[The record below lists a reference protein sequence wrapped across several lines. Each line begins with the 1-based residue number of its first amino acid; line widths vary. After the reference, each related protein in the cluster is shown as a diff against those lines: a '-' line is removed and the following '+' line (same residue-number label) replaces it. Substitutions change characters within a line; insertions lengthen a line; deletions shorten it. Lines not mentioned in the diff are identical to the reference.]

1 MIAAPKAGHTVA
13 DIYADY
19 ALSLQFADI
28 PADIVAK
35 ARHCLVDAL
44 GCALFGRTLPWS
56 RIVLAEATET
66 GSGGPC
72 RIPGEA
78 GVALHPPQAALVLGA
93 FCHAFEL
100 DSLRK
105 PGVGVHPG
113 ATVALP
119 AYAIAQAT
127 GASDDELLTAIVA
140 GSEVMFRIGMAT
152 LHSPEHA
159 GFHAPGLTGPFGAAI
174 VAGRLMGLDPGQMAN
189 ALGIAG
195 SLAGGLLAF
204 APAGQG
210 GMIKRLHLGRAAEAG
225 VTAARLAARGFE
237 APHAVIEGRFGLL
250 DAYCSK
256 SDPSLLL
263 DGLGAHDALKALCLK
278 RYACHITAHAPTEA
292 LRDLMAERGFAG
304 DDIASVAVRGSAKLV
319 SHHSEKAPAD
329 IMLAQYSTPFVV
341 ALAAYHDPEFPG
353 VFATDTL
360 HDPRIR
366 DLAARVDV
374 AERSG
379 SAAKGWG
386 VEMEVVLRDGTRFE
400 LLKDTFSGTPDLPFS
415 DADLARKYRKLCGDL
430 PEAETLLRRFL
441 G

>member
-1 MIAAPKAGHTVA
+1 MNAPTRVGRTVA
-13 DIYADY
+13 EAYADY
-19 ALSLQFADI
+19 ALGLKKSDI
-28 PADIVAK
+28 PAEILGK

-56 RIVLAEATET
+56 RIVLAEAVET

-72 RIPGEA
+72 RIPGED
-78 GVALHPPQAALVLGA
+78 GITLQPPQAALVLGA

-119 AYAIAQAT
+119 AFAVAQMT
-127 GASDDELLTAIVA
+127 GANDDELLTAIVA

-159 GFHAPGLTGPFGAAI
+159 GFHAPGLTGPFGAA
-174 VAGRLMGLDPGQMAN
+174 VAAGRLMGLSADQLAN

-204 APAGQG
+204 APSGQG

-256 SDPSLLL
+256 SDPDLLL
-263 DGLGAHDALKALCLK
+263 DGLGTQFALKALCLK
-278 RYACHITAHAPTEA
+278 RFACHITAHAPTEA
-292 LRDLMAERGFAG
+292 LRDLMAEKGFGG
-304 DDIASVAVRGSAKLV
+304 DDIAAIAVRGSPKLV
-319 SHHSEKAPAD
+319 SHHSDQAPAD

-341 ALAAYHDPEFPG
+341 ALAAYRDPEVPS
-353 VFATDTL
+353 VFTQDALADA
-360 HDPRIR
+360 RIR
-366 DLAARVDV
+366 DLATRVQV
-374 AERSG
+374 AERAG

-386 VEMEVVLRDGTRFE
+386 VEMEITLKDGTRFE
-400 LLKDTFSGTPDLPFS
+400 LVKETFSGTPDLPFG
-415 DADLARKYRKLCGDL
+415 DDDLRRKFRKLSDGH
-430 PEAETLLRRFL
+430 PEGEVLLQRFL

>member
-1 MIAAPKAGHTVA
+1 MNAAPKADQTVA
-13 DIYADY
+13 ERYADY
-19 ALSLQFADI
+19 ALNLRYEDVPTAI
-28 PADIVAK
+28 IAK

-72 RIPGEA
+72 RIPGET

-119 AYAIAQAT
+119 AFALAQAT

-174 VAGRLMGLDPGQMAN
+174 VAGRLIGLDSDQMAN

-256 SDPSLLL
+256 SDPGLLL
-263 DGLGAHDALKALCLK
+263 EGLGTHYALEALCLK
-278 RYACHITAHAPTEA
+278 RFACHITAHAPTEA

-304 DDIASVAVRGSAKLV
+304 DDIASIAVRGSAKLV
-319 SHHSEKAPAD
+319 SHHSDTAPAD

-341 ALAAYHDPEFPG
+341 ALAAFHDPEFPG
-353 VFATDTL
+353 VFTQDAL

-366 DLAARVDV
+366 DLAARVQV
-374 AERSG
+374 TERSG

-400 LLKDTFSGTPDLPFS
+400 LLKETFSGTPDVPFS
-415 DADLARKYRKLCGDL
+415 DADLARKYRKLSGDL
-430 PEAETLLRRFL
+430 PEAEALLRRFL

>member
-1 MIAAPKAGHTVA
+1 MNASPGSGGTAAEV
-13 DIYADY
+13 YADFALNLRY
-19 ALSLQFADI
+19 ADV
-28 PADIVAK
+28 PDDIVTK

-56 RIVLAEATET
+56 RIVLAEAVET

-72 RIPGEA
+72 RIPGEE
-78 GVALHPPQAALVLGA
+78 GVALHPPQAAMVLGS

-119 AYAIAQAT
+119 AYAVAEAM
-127 GASDDELLTAIVA
+127 GKSDEELLTAIVA

-174 VAGRLMGLDPGQMAN
+174 AAGRLMGLTPAQLAN

-237 APHAVIEGRFGLL
+237 APRAVIEGKFGLL
-250 DAYCSK
+250 DAYCAK
-256 SDPSLLL
+256 SNPDLLL
-263 DGLGAHDALKALCLK
+263 EGLGSHYALEALCLK
-278 RYACHITAHAPTEA
+278 RFACHITAHAPTEA
-292 LRDLMAERGFAG
+292 LRDLMAEQGFAG
-304 DDIASVAVRGSAKLV
+304 DDIATIAVRGSPKLV
-319 SHHSEKAPAD
+319 SHHSDQAPSD

-341 ALAAYHDPEFPG
+341 ALAAYLDPEVPS
-353 VFATDTL
+353 VFTQDALD
-360 HDPRIR
+360 DERIR
-366 DLAARVDV
+366 NLAARVEV
-374 AERSG
+374 SERKG

-386 VEMEVVLRDGTRFE
+386 VEMEVVLHDGRQFALVKE
-400 LLKDTFSGTPDLPFS
+400 TFSGAPDLPFS
-415 DADLARKYRKLCGDL
+415 DADLTRKFQKLAGDQ
-430 PEAETLLRRFL
+430 PAADTLLHRFL
-441 G
+441 K